1 MSRLWYTLRY
11 AVYLVTEILTSS
23 LRVAGSVLTPRVRWT
38 PAIIELPLRC
48 RTDLEITT
56 MASSIT
62 LTPGTLTLGI
72 APAGPDHPPT
82 LFVHA
87 LYGADLAAVH
97 ESLEDMERRLLLATR
112 GRGGSTR

>member
-1 MSRLWYTLRY
+1 VSRLWYAVRY

-23 LRVAGSVLTPRVRWT
+23 MRVGRSVLQPTLDWA
-38 PAIIELPLRC
+38 PAIIELPLDC
-48 RTDLEITT
+48 RTDFEITV

-62 LTPGTLTLGI
+62 LTPGTLTVGI

-82 LFVHA
+82 LFVHVI
-87 LYGADLAAVH
+87 YGADLPAVR
-97 ESLEDMERRLLLATR
+97 ESLHDMERRLLLATR